1 MLTAPILRQGI
12 ERDCSRAE
20 SSVRISTF
28 PCRQHRTNADEIGKK
43 AEDPTTKAVGLGVVD
58 DFSTLPRSRYRYA
71 VPMQA
76 INEKGSPL
84 PKVARLEVLL
94 NFCRTVVRSDDDLLR
109 LAMGQYEQFLAG
121 QQRG

>member
-1 MLTAPILRQGI
+1 MPA
-12 ERDCSRAE
+12 
-20 SSVRISTF
+20 
-28 PCRQHRTNADEIGKK
+28 N
-43 AEDPTTKAVGLGVVD
+43 
-58 DFSTLPRSRYRYA
+58 
-71 VPMQA
+71 M
-76 INEKGSPL
+76 EKGSPL